1 MRSII
6 IGLALACSLALSTG
20 TANARPITS
29 VGEIVIVGN
38 TITQDCV
45 IREALQDLQPGQ
57 ILRVRDV
64 RRAKRKL
71 ARLGLFKNP
80 TVQVLNSPG
89 KFKDILVKVE
99 EKQTASFR
107 PMVQITPGAGLVL
120 GFVIEERNF
129 DPLRF
134 PTSMADFEEG
144 KVFRGA
150 GQKWRLE
157 FGVAPLLR
165 SRLPLS
171 GTATARPASFPN
183 GLELLPW
190 RP

>member
-1 MRSII
+1 MRSIF
-6 IGLALACSLALSTG
+6 IGLALACSFALSTSS
-20 TANARPITS
+20 ANARPIAS
-29 VGEIVIVGN
+29 VGEILIAGN

-45 IREALQDLQPGQ
+45 IREALQGLQPGR

-64 RRAKRKL
+64 RRAKTKL

-80 TVQVLNSPG
+80 TVKVLDSPG
-89 KFKDILVKVE
+89 PFKDILVQVE
-99 EKQTASFR
+99 EKQTATFR
-107 PMVQITPGAGLVL
+107 PMVQITPSAGLVL

-129 DPLRF
+129 DPLGF
-134 PTSMADFEEG
+134 PTSMADFREG

-157 FGVAPLLR
+157 FGVAPLLP

-171 GTATARPASFPN
+171 GTATARPASFGN

>member
-1 MRSII
+1 MRSIF
-6 IGLALACSLALSTG
+6 IGLALACSFALST
-20 TANARPITS
+20 TPANARPITS
-29 VGEIVIVGN
+29 VGEIIIVGN

-57 ILRVRDV
+57 LLRVRDL
-64 RRAKRKL
+64 RHAKKKL
-71 ARLGLFKNP
+71 TRLGLFKNP
-80 TVQVLNSPG
+80 TVQVLDSPG
-89 KFKDILVKVE
+89 PLKDILVKVE
-99 EKQTASFR
+99 EKQTATFR
-107 PMVQITPGAGLVL
+107 PMVQITPSAGLVL

-157 FGVAPLLR
+157 FGVAPFLP
-165 SRLPLS
+165 SRLPFS
-171 GTATARPASFPN
+171 VTATARPASLAD
-183 GLELLPW
+183 GLELVPW

>member
-1 MRSII
+1 MRSIFI
-6 IGLALACSLALSTG
+6 RLALAFSLASYTEP
-20 TANARPITS
+20 ANARPTTY
-29 VGEIVIVGN
+29 VGEILIVGN
-38 TITQDCV
+38 AITQDCV
-45 IREALQDLQPGQ
+45 IREAFQDLQPGQ

-71 ARLGLFKNP
+71 ARLGLFKNS
-80 TVQVLNSPG
+80 TVQVLDSPG
-89 KFKDILVKVE
+89 PFKDILVKVE
-99 EKQTASFR
+99 EKQTATFR

-134 PTSMADFEEG
+134 PTSMADFGEG

-157 FGVAPLLR
+157 FGVAPLLP
-165 SRLPLS
+165 SRIPLS

-183 GLELLPW
+183 GLELLPR